1 MISLHNEFIKKYK
14 KEKWIILITQ
24 LVILFVFIF
33 LWEILSLTN
42 IIDPFIFS
50 RPSQIVSLFVK
61 YLSTNEL
68 LIHTLVS
75 TYEVV
80 IGLVLGT
87 SLGLL
92 IAIILYEFP
101 ILAKIFDPFLIVFNA
116 LPKTALAPI
125 LIIWVGANIKGIV
138 VVSISISLVITV
150 INALNAFNNIDSE
163 KIKLFKTFEASKI
176 QILRYLILP
185 ATLND
190 ILNIIRINIGMSW
203 IGVIVGEFIVSKKG
217 LGYLITYGT
226 QVFRLDIVMMGIVTL
241 SVVTMLM
248 YKILNL
254 IAKIIKRNNRI

>member
-33 LWEILSLTN
+33 LWEILSLTH

-50 RPSQIVSLFVK
+50 RPSQIISLFVK
-61 YLSTNEL
+61 YLSSNEL

-101 ILAKIFDPFLIVFNA
+101 ILTKIFDPFLIVFNA

-163 KIKLFKTFEASKI
+163 KIKLFKTFEATKL

>member
-14 KEKWIILITQ
+14 KEKWFILITQ

-50 RPSQIVSLFVK
+50 RPSLILSLIIK
-61 YLSTNEL
+61 YLSSNEL

-125 LIIWVGANIKGIV
+125 LII
-138 VVSISISLVITV
+138 
-150 INALNAFNNIDSE
+150 FM
-163 KIKLFKTFEASKI
+163 EAVQMMCVRK
-176 QILRYLILP
+176 
-185 ATLND
+185 
-190 ILNIIRINIGMSW
+190 
-203 IGVIVGEFIVSKKG
+203 VSKKLTPRG
-217 LGYLITYGT
+217 L
-226 QVFRLDIVMMGIVTL
+226 
-241 SVVTMLM
+241 
-248 YKILNL
+248 K
-254 IAKIIKRNNRI
+254 